1 MKKTLEMTINFNGK
15 EKGKRKNSYLSARI
29 TMGPQDHKVL
39 GFLIE
44 SGNTEMLLTTLSGM
58 AQKEAKKQDAAFVS
72 VNSFFIREILEVDGK
87 IYRGV
92 DCDYSLIY
100 NANDINEFPIL
111 ANFEA

>member
-1 MKKTLEMTINFNGK
+1 
-15 EKGKRKNSYLSARI
+15 
-29 TMGPQDHKVL
+29 
-39 GFLIE
+39 
-44 SGNTEMLLTTLSGM
+44 M

-92 DCDYSLIY
+92 DCDYSRIY
-100 NANDINEFPIL
+100 NANDINDFPIL